1 MLNCSMKLLN
11 NVPVT
16 RQICMESSV
25 VLFELNIVKGCLEI
39 CFGFGILKVI
49 KRIIRKDH
57 IQTRLNLN
65 FFLKDLMFIS
75 LTF

>member
-25 VLFELNIVKGCLEI
+25 VLFELNIIVKGCLEI
-39 CFGFGILKVI
+39 CVEILKVI
-49 KRIIRKDH
+49 KRIISKNH

>member
-1 MLNCSMKLLN
+1 
-11 NVPVT
+11 
-16 RQICMESSV
+16 MESSV
-25 VLFELNIVKGCLEI
+25 VLFELNIIVKGCLEI
-39 CFGFGILKVI
+39 CVEILKVI